1 MAVFSKN
8 GNWYID
14 YWFNGRRVKKMIGKN
29 KALAESV
36 LRKIQTDIVEKK
48 YLDIRGSE
56 RIKFKDFSEEY
67 LDNYAKLNN
76 KSWEKATLCCIK
88 CLNVY
93 FGEKYLSEI
102 TPFLIEGFK
111 AQRMKVVKP
120 ATVNRALA
128 CLKSMFNRAITWK
141 KFRGDNPVKAVK
153 FFKEESGRLR
163 FLEKY
168 EIAQLLENC
177 NSYLKP
183 IVILALNT
191 GMRRGEIY
199 NLQWQDVDFAHGLIH
214 LLKTKN
220 NEKREIPMNALVR
233 ETLLNIDKDPR
244 IPYVFYNDE
253 GKPFYNLRKSF
264 FTACKKSAIF
274 NFRFHDLRHTFASQ
288 LVMAGVDLNTVRELL
303 GHKSLEMTLRYSHL
317 SQGHKER
324 AVELLCKSIVP
335 VASPEG
341 KELKVEITAQ
351 SFKSLIK

>member
-1 MAVFSKN
+1 
-8 GNWYID
+8 
-14 YWFNGRRVKKMIGKN
+14 MIGKN

-48 YLDIRGSE
+48 YLDIRESE
-56 RIKFKDFSEEY
+56 KIKFKDFSVEY

-88 CLNVY
+88 CLNAY

-128 CLKSMFNRAITWK
+128 CLKSMFNRAITWG

-163 FLEKY
+163 FLEKF
-168 EIAQLLENC
+168 EIAKLLENC
-177 NSYLKP
+177 NSYLKS

-199 NLQWQDVDFAHGLIH
+199 NLQWQDLDFTHGLIH

-233 ETLLNIDKDPR
+233 GTLLNLERDPG
-244 IPYVFYNDE
+244 IPYVFYNEEE
-253 GKPFYNLRKSF
+253 GKPYYDLRKSF
-264 FTACKKSAIF
+264 FTACKKSGIT

-324 AVELLCKSIVP
+324 AVELLCNSTVP
-335 VASPEG
+335 VRDFEA
-341 KELKVEITAQ
+341 KELKVEVTAQ